1 MEMLQAG
8 GDVAGGSFTVTSDT
22 SGKQLKRGTKY
33 LFPYGGSGKEQ
44 HIYLCTNLFRST
56 VRYVHQFE

>member
-1 MEMLQAG
+1 LVNNLGSFARFETKGFMEMLQAG

-33 LFPYGGSGKEQ
+33 LFPYGGSVLDKE
-44 HIYLCTNLFRST
+44 
-56 VRYVHQFE
+56 ED

>member
-1 MEMLQAG
+1 LVNNLGSFARFETKGFMEMLQAG

-33 LFPYGGSGKEQ
+33 LFPYGGS
-44 HIYLCTNLFRST
+44 
-56 VRYVHQFE
+56 